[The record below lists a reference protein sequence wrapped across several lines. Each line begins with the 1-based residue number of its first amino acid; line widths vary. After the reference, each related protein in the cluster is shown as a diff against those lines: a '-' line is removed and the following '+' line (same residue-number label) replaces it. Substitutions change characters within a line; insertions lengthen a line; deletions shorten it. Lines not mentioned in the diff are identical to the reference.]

1 MKRLV
6 TIVLGLM
13 LGTSLFADNELVVGD
28 INMSATVDQI
38 GGASITIPIE
48 VPTGVNGMQ
57 PDLALVYNS
66 HRGYG
71 LAGWGWDLAGIS
83 SIQRTGKTLYH
94 DNIVESVKYNYTDNL
109 LLDGERLLLQSG
121 NNLSPGA
128 IYRTERESFN
138 LVEMTDAE
146 GFMVQSKTGHVST
159 YGDTYQSQ
167 LTCYNDIPQIW
178 FLSKVVDN
186 NGNFINY
193 TYNYNRFSNVNDTY
207 ISKIEYSGNISAPI
221 TSIEFGYED
230 IPNERYIY
238 IGTNRF
244 TRTKVL
250 KSINVK
256 NSGNLLYSYIL
267 TYDHSDVQSKLIS
280 VMKVAANGDYYNPT
294 NITWNTTNTSGE
306 ITANVSIAREDEL
319 LFADFTGDG
328 LIDIFSYNNSNDKEN
343 KKNKNAVLYTNRS
356 NENGVSF
363 SATSFTLPQ
372 KFELM
377 KVLDYNGDGRK
388 DLAGVY
394 DGNRITYLLS
404 NGTTFSTTSSYI
416 SAPQSNFSVGDFDGD
431 GYDEIIPTGVNYM
444 YRHGADAISFSGI
457 TTWSNSSGRS
467 FSTTRNN
474 VPLDF
479 NGNGKTDL
487 LIFTDVL
494 YYIYEFDSQ
503 ATAFQQIGMGLL
515 NDMVPGLIGNNALYS
530 NLYFGDFNGDGST
543 DLLYLDSPNQ
553 QLIARVFMLR
563 DHYLIEEQGLQQ
575 PIGLTTE
582 IFVNDFNNDGISD
595 IAYLENI
602 NSVAHLSVGI
612 NNCDDFV
619 IHDQTFNTPPS
630 EFNTFF
636 FEDICGTGRA
646 DFVMFNN
653 RSKITIKQV
662 FTNNAMLVDKVTDGM
677 GNTYDYTYKSITN
690 SGVYTNTRTGANHII
705 PLVQPFYV
713 VSKYTAPYTS
723 LSYQYKN
730 GRCHTQGKGFLGF
743 EEITTTDHLNQTQKK
758 DIYTVNVNY
767 MYHHPSQTTVT
778 TLDGN
783 SIYNLKHNYTIRT
796 MGGKC
801 IFPYISRYEY
811 TDNLTTLQEIGT
823 FAYDDNGNLNNQT
836 KTRGSWKEFTQYQY
850 VNAGSWCPNKI
861 SMSLVYNSLDNV
873 NSEYRY
879 NHYFYNESGNLIR
892 HVNDSTTNSLKLTT
906 NYAYDSFGNIIQ
918 ETISGSGQTRTRTY
932 SYSTDGRFLLT
943 STDELGQTTTNTYD
957 SEWGTLL
964 TQTTNAGITRNS
976 YDAFGRLWQTIA
988 PDDVVYTITPQFV
1001 SDVPNVR
1008 YMSHETCTNN
1018 APVTTYYNA
1027 AGKPLFIKKMG
1038 HNDKQIYTAL
1048 TYYSNGMEK
1057 MVSEP
1062 YFSTSISAAASQTF
1076 TSDNATLYTY
1086 DEYQRPSSIESPEG
1100 TTFYTYNGLST
1111 SVNASTIN
1119 MTTLLNSSGFTEY
1132 KRIGA
1137 AIILLAERPGLI
1149 PLQKKVSYTYY
1160 PTGQVKTA
1168 TPDGGSAITMEY
1180 DAHGNRTKLID
1191 PDAGTITNS
1200 YNAFGQV
1207 LIRSQSVH
1215 SSTPVVT
1222 AYEYEASN
1230 GQLKRET
1237 TTGDTVTTIKYSYNE
1252 TFKDKPYRIN
1262 GNGGHYYY
1270 TYDDFGNTQVYKK
1283 FYNKRSESLRTYYDK
1298 NQIEKFRI
1306 PRANDAVY
1314 YTYDAYGNVTA
1325 EEFNST
1331 LAWELLEQNARGQ
1344 VVRER
1349 KGGVVTTYT
1358 YDNCGR
1364 ITSIVAPNIVSL
1376 HYTYDTNG
1384 NVQSKTDSINNQSI
1398 EYTYDFL
1405 MRLTS
1410 WTVNDNNTHSIT
1422 YDLATGNIINK
1433 TDLGASSQFSYDS
1446 SSKPHALRGVS
1457 GISGT
1462 SWGDTDISITY
1473 TDFNKVKSI
1482 ECGTE
1487 SYEIFYGVD
1496 GERSYTQKNI
1506 SGAITTCQYMPNY
1519 EFVVDSLGNETYI
1532 IYLCNGSIA
1541 VHDKTAGTKTLYHGY
1556 YDAQGS
1562 LIALTDNS
1570 SNVIARYAYDPWGGR
1585 VSPTDWTQSADAPDV
1600 LGINRGYTMHE
1611 HLDEF
1616 ELINMN
1622 GRVYD
1627 PAVAQF
1633 LSPDPYIQDAGNW
1646 LNYNRYAYCYNNP
1659 TRYVDPD
1666 GEIITETLVFAGIM
1680 ALFQGSVNLGM
1691 QMYKGN
1697 VNSFWDG
1704 AAAFGVG
1711 AVSGAVSS
1719 LASELT
1725 FGLGGFWGGFVAG
1738 TQSGF
1743 YSSFLQ
1749 GLGNHHLLGDEK
1761 LNEWDVAV
1769 STLSGGLTIGL
1780 MNGLASYYGNGLSFW
1795 SGKAVYPRNNGFQE
1809 GIVPQEVTLEK
1820 GQLIDRYGATS
1831 QYSDFVGDPNATIP
1845 QRSLSPYTN
1854 TSEYTLYQVAGDVN
1868 ALKGPIA
1875 PAFKQP
1881 GGGIQYKLEV
1891 PISYLVKEGKLVI
1904 IYHTK

>member
-1 MKRLV
+1 MKRLA
-6 TIVLGLM
+6 TIVLGFL
-13 LGTSLFADNELVVGD
+13 LCTSTIADNTLLVGN
-28 INMSATVDQI
+28 IGMSAIVDQI
-38 GGASITIPIE
+38 GGAAITIPIE
-48 VPTGVNGMQ
+48 VPAGVKGMQ
-57 PDLALVYNS
+57 PNLSLVYNS

-83 SIQRTGKTLYH
+83 SIQRTGKTFYH
-94 DNIVESVKYNYTDNL
+94 DNTIDGIRRDNTDNL
-109 LLDGERLLLQSG
+109 LLDGERLLLKSG
-121 NNLSPGA
+121 SNLCENST
-128 IYRTERESFN
+128 YRTEHESFS
-138 LVEMTDAE
+138 LITMDDYQ
-146 GFMVQSKTGHVST
+146 GFTVQTKDGHT
-159 YGDTYQSQ
+159 LIYGDTDQSQ
-167 LTCYNDIPQIW
+167 LTYGYSLAKIW
-178 FLSKVVDN
+178 YLSKAIDC
-186 NGNFINY
+186 NGNYITY
-193 TYNYNRFSNVNDTY
+193 TYSSNGIGSETY
-207 ISKIEYSGNISAPI
+207 ISKIEYSGNNNETPVA
-221 TSIEFGYED
+221 SIEFSYED
-230 IPNERYIY
+230 IPHERFVYDGEY
-238 IGTNRF
+238 RF
-244 TRTKVL
+244 SRTKIL
-250 KSINVK
+250 KSIRVK
-256 NSGNLLYSYIL
+256 SAGTLLYTYLL
-267 TYDHSDVQSKLIS
+267 TYDNTDVHSKLVS
-280 VMKVAANGDYYNPT
+280 VMKAAANGDYYNPT

-306 ITANVSIAREDEL
+306 VTANVSISRENEL

-328 LIDIFSYNNSNDKEN
+328 LIDIFSYDKDAKN
-343 KKNKNAVLYTNRS
+343 AKKNKNGVLYTNTS

-363 SATSFTLPQ
+363 NATSFTLPQ
-372 KFELM
+372 KFTLM

-394 DGNRITYLLS
+394 DGNRIACLLF
-404 NGTTFSTTSSYI
+404 NGTTFSTTSSNI

-431 GYDEIIPTGVNYM
+431 GRDEIIPVGVNCM
-444 YRHGADAISFSGI
+444 YRYGADAISFTGI
-457 TTWSNSSGRS
+457 TTWSNSSGHTY
-467 FSTTRNN
+467 STTSNN
-474 VPLDF
+474 APLDF

-494 YYIYEFDSQ
+494 YYIYEYDSQ
-503 ATAFQQIGMGLL
+503 TTTFLQIASGSLDSL
-515 NDMVPGLIGNNALYS
+515 VPGLKGNDVLFS

-543 DLLYLDSPNQ
+543 DLLYLGFDTSIQ
-553 QLIARVFMLR
+553 RLITRVFMLR
-563 DHYLIEEQGLQQ
+563 GDYLIEEQDLQQ
-575 PIGLTTE
+575 YIGLTVE

-595 IAYLENI
+595 IAYFENI
-602 NSVAHLSVGI
+602 NNVAHLSVGI

-619 IHDQTFNTPPS
+619 IHDQTFSTPPS
-630 EFNTFF
+630 DFGTFF
-636 FEDICGTGRA
+636 FEDIRGTGRA

-653 RSKITIKQV
+653 RSKITTKQV

-677 GNTYDYTYKSITN
+677 GNTYDFTYKSITN
-690 SGVYTNTRTGANHII
+690 SAVYTNTKTGANHIL

-713 VSKYTAPYTS
+713 VSDYTAPYTS

-767 MYHHPSQTTVT
+767 MYHHPSQTIVT

-783 SIYNLKHNYTIRT
+783 SISNLKYNYTIQT

-811 TDNLTTLQEIGT
+811 TDSLTTLKEIAT
-823 FAYDDNGNLNNQT
+823 FVYDDNGNLDNET
-836 KTRGSWKEFTQYQY
+836 KIRGNRLEHTQYGY
-850 VNAGSWCPNKI
+850 INIGSWCPNRLYC
-861 SMSLVYNSLDNV
+861 SCNYQTYDGETSPYRCVY
-873 NSEYRY
+873 YQ
-879 NHYFYNESGNLIR
+879 
-892 HVNDSTTNSLKLTT
+892 
-906 NYAYDSFGNIIQ
+906 YDSRGNMTRQVVDTLEANYRLVNQYTYDTYGNVTQ
-918 ETISGSGQTRTRTY
+918 ETISGSDQIRTSSYTY
-932 SYSTDGRFLLT
+932 SDDGRFLLT
-943 STDELGQTTTNTYD
+943 STDELGQVTTYTYD
-957 SEWGTLL
+957 TNWGTLL
-964 TQTTNAGITRNS
+964 SQTTNAGTTTNS
-976 YDAFGRLWQTIA
+976 YDVFGQLKQTVS
-988 PDDVVYTITPQFV
+988 PNGVTYTTSTDFL
-1001 SDVPNVR
+1001 SDVPGVC
-1008 YMSHETCTNN
+1008 YMTHETCTNN
-1018 APVTTYYNA
+1018 PPVTTYYNA
-1027 AGKPLFIKKMG
+1027 VGMPLYTRKMG
-1038 HNDKQIYTAL
+1038 YNDREIYTVQN
-1048 TYYSNGMEK
+1048 YYPNGQTQS
-1057 MVSEP
+1057 VSEP
-1062 YFSTSISAAASQTF
+1062 FFSTSIASAASQSL
-1076 TSDNATLYTY
+1076 TSSNATFYTY
-1086 DEYQRPSSIESPEG
+1086 DDYGRLDCIEGPEG
-1100 TTFYTYNGLST
+1100 ITEYTYNGLNTAIST
-1111 SVNASTIN
+1111 PSVHK
-1119 MTTLLNSSGFTEY
+1119 TTQLNSSGFLEY
-1132 KRIGA
+1132 EATGSDT
-1137 AIILLAERPGLI
+1137 GDS
-1149 PLQKKVSYTYY
+1149 KKVSYTYY

-1180 DAHGNRTKLID
+1180 DVHGNRTKLID

-1270 TYDDFGNTQVYKK
+1270 TYDDFGNTQVYQK
-1283 FYNKRSESLRTYYDK
+1283 FYNKRSERLRTYYDK
-1298 NQIEKFRI
+1298 NLIARLQM
-1306 PRANDAVY
+1306 PRSNNSVY
-1314 YTYDAYGNVTA
+1314 YTYDVYGNMTA

-1384 NVQSKTDSINNQSI
+1384 NVLSKTDSINNQSI

-1410 WTVNDNNTHSIT
+1410 WTVNDNDTQSIT
-1422 YDLATGNIINK
+1422 YDGTTGNIVNK
-1433 TDLGASSQFSYDS
+1433 TDLGASAEFSYDS

-1457 GISGT
+1457 GVSGT

-1482 ECGTE
+1482 ERGTD

-1506 SGAITTCQYMPNY
+1506 SGAITTRQYMPNY

-1570 SNVIARYAYDPWGGR
+1570 GNVIARYAYDPWGGR

-1633 LSPDPYIQDAGNW
+1633 LSPDPYIQDASNW

-1666 GEIITETLVFAGIM
+1666 GEIAITTAIL
-1680 ALFQGSVNLGM
+1680 L
-1691 QMYKGN
+1691 
-1697 VNSFWDG
+1697 G
-1704 AAAFGVG
+1704 AAAS
-1711 AVSGAVSS
+1711 AVIDY
-1719 LASELT
+1719 
-1725 FGLGGFWGGFVAG
+1725 G
-1738 TQSGF
+1738 TQVIMNF
-1743 YSSFLQ
+1743 AQ
-1749 GLGNHHLLGDEK
+1749 GNRGKDAWVNNVDFF
-1761 LNEWDVAV
+1761 DVAV
-1769 STLSGGLTIGL
+1769 SGIVGGFTVGLGSSYKAGESVGKIGSWFVNNPKAVKLGEMFLTSAIDVTGSGVQEVGFEQFGTRMLIGG
-1780 MNGLASYYGNGLSFW
+1780 MTWAASNMISTAIANKKGISLEFKTTYDYDLDPYGDNVVLYRGVSGAEGNGGSLFLTD
-1795 SGKAVYPRNNGFQE
+1795 N
-1809 GIVPQEVTLEK
+1809 
-1820 GQLIDRYGATS
+1820 IDYATAYAKRYGGNVASVMLPRSTLRLMEINS
-1831 QYSDFVGDPNATIP
+1831 DLGLLRGSLVDQLETGMELEIYSRSVIDEII
-1845 QRSLSPYTN
+1845 QRFNY
-1854 TSEYTLYQVAGDVN
+1854 
-1868 ALKGPIA
+1868 LK
-1875 PAFKQP
+1875 
-1881 GGGIQYKLEV
+1881 
-1891 PISYLVKEGKLVI
+1891 
-1904 IYHTK
+1904 

>member
-1 MKRLV
+1 MKRLA
-6 TIVLGLM
+6 TIVLGFL
-13 LGTSLFADNELVVGD
+13 LCTSTIADNTLLVGN
-28 INMSATVDQI
+28 IGMSAIVDQI
-38 GGASITIPIE
+38 GGAAITIPIE
-48 VPTGVNGMQ
+48 VPAGVKGMQ
-57 PDLALVYNS
+57 PNLSLVYNS

-83 SIQRTGKTLYH
+83 SIQRTGKTFYH
-94 DNIVESVKYNYTDNL
+94 DNTIDGIRRDNTDNL
-109 LLDGERLLLQSG
+109 LLDGERLLLKSG
-121 NNLSPGA
+121 SNLCENST
-128 IYRTERESFN
+128 YRTEHESFS
-138 LVEMTDAE
+138 LITMDDYQ
-146 GFMVQSKTGHVST
+146 GFTVQTKDGHT
-159 YGDTYQSQ
+159 LIYGDTDQSQ
-167 LTCYNDIPQIW
+167 LTYGYSLAKIW
-178 FLSKVVDN
+178 YLSKAIDC
-186 NGNFINY
+186 NGNYITY
-193 TYNYNRFSNVNDTY
+193 TYSSNGIGSETY
-207 ISKIEYSGNISAPI
+207 ISKIEYSGNNNETPVA
-221 TSIEFGYED
+221 SIEFSYED
-230 IPNERYIY
+230 IPHERFVYDGEY
-238 IGTNRF
+238 RF
-244 TRTKVL
+244 SRTKIL
-250 KSINVK
+250 KSIRVK
-256 NSGNLLYSYIL
+256 SAGTLLYTYLL
-267 TYDHSDVQSKLIS
+267 TYDNTDVHSKLVS
-280 VMKVAANGDYYNPT
+280 VMKAAANGDYYNPT

-306 ITANVSIAREDEL
+306 VTANVSISRENEL

-328 LIDIFSYNNSNDKEN
+328 LIDIFSYDKDAKN
-343 KKNKNAVLYTNRS
+343 AKKNKNGVLYTNTS

-363 SATSFTLPQ
+363 NATSFTLPQ
-372 KFELM
+372 KFTLM

-394 DGNRITYLLS
+394 DGNRIACLLF
-404 NGTTFSTTSSYI
+404 NGTTFSTTSSNI

-431 GYDEIIPTGVNYM
+431 GRDEIIPVGVNCM
-444 YRHGADAISFSGI
+444 YRYGADAISFTGI
-457 TTWSNSSGRS
+457 TTWSNSSGHTY
-467 FSTTRNN
+467 STTSNN
-474 VPLDF
+474 APLDF

-494 YYIYEFDSQ
+494 YYIYEYDSQ
-503 ATAFQQIGMGLL
+503 TTTFLQIASGSLDSL
-515 NDMVPGLIGNNALYS
+515 VPGLKGNDVLFS

-543 DLLYLDSPNQ
+543 DLLYLGFDTSIQ
-553 QLIARVFMLR
+553 RLITRVFMLR
-563 DHYLIEEQGLQQ
+563 GDYLIEEQDLQQ
-575 PIGLTTE
+575 YIGLTVE

-595 IAYLENI
+595 IAYFENI
-602 NSVAHLSVGI
+602 NNVAHLSVGI

-619 IHDQTFNTPPS
+619 IHDQTFSTPPS
-630 EFNTFF
+630 DFGTFF
-636 FEDICGTGRA
+636 FEDIRGTGRA

-653 RSKITIKQV
+653 RSKITTKQV

-677 GNTYDYTYKSITN
+677 GNTYDFTYKSITN
-690 SGVYTNTRTGANHII
+690 SAVYTNTKTGANHIL

-713 VSKYTAPYTS
+713 VSDYTAPYTS

-767 MYHHPSQTTVT
+767 MYHHPSQTIVT

-783 SIYNLKHNYTIRT
+783 SISNLKYNYTIQT

-811 TDNLTTLQEIGT
+811 TDSLTTLKEIAT
-823 FAYDDNGNLNNQT
+823 FVYDDNGNLDNET
-836 KTRGSWKEFTQYQY
+836 KIRGNRLEHTQYGY
-850 VNAGSWCPNKI
+850 INIGSWCPNRLYC
-861 SMSLVYNSLDNV
+861 SCNYQTYDGETSPYRCVY
-873 NSEYRY
+873 YQ
-879 NHYFYNESGNLIR
+879 
-892 HVNDSTTNSLKLTT
+892 
-906 NYAYDSFGNIIQ
+906 YDSRGNMTRQVVDTLEANYRLVNQYTYDTYGNVTQ
-918 ETISGSGQTRTRTY
+918 ETISGSDQIRTSSYTY
-932 SYSTDGRFLLT
+932 SDDGRFLLT
-943 STDELGQTTTNTYD
+943 STDELGQVTTYTYD
-957 SEWGTLL
+957 TNWGTLL
-964 TQTTNAGITRNS
+964 SQTTNAGTTTNS
-976 YDAFGRLWQTIA
+976 YDVFGQLKQTVS
-988 PDDVVYTITPQFV
+988 PNGVTYTTSTDFL
-1001 SDVPNVR
+1001 SDVPGVC
-1008 YMSHETCTNN
+1008 YMTHETCTNN
-1018 APVTTYYNA
+1018 PPVTTYYNA
-1027 AGKPLFIKKMG
+1027 VGMPLYTRKMG
-1038 HNDKQIYTAL
+1038 YNDREIYTVQN
-1048 TYYSNGMEK
+1048 YYPNGQTQS
-1057 MVSEP
+1057 VSEP
-1062 YFSTSISAAASQTF
+1062 FFSTSIASAASQSL
-1076 TSDNATLYTY
+1076 TSSNATFYTY
-1086 DEYQRPSSIESPEG
+1086 DDYGRLDCIEGPEG
-1100 TTFYTYNGLST
+1100 ITEYTYNGLNTAIST
-1111 SVNASTIN
+1111 PSVHK
-1119 MTTLLNSSGFTEY
+1119 TTQLNSSGFLEY
-1132 KRIGA
+1132 EATGSDT
-1137 AIILLAERPGLI
+1137 GDS
-1149 PLQKKVSYTYY
+1149 KKVSYTYY

-1180 DAHGNRTKLID
+1180 DVHGNRTKLID

-1270 TYDDFGNTQVYKK
+1270 TYDDFGNTQVYQK
-1283 FYNKRSESLRTYYDK
+1283 FYNKRSERLRTYYDK
-1298 NQIEKFRI
+1298 NLIARLQM
-1306 PRANDAVY
+1306 PRSNNSVY
-1314 YTYDAYGNVTA
+1314 YTYDVYGNMTA

-1384 NVQSKTDSINNQSI
+1384 NVLSKTDSINNQSI

-1410 WTVNDNNTHSIT
+1410 WTVNDNDTQSIT
-1422 YDLATGNIINK
+1422 YDGTTGNIVNK
-1433 TDLGASSQFSYDS
+1433 TDLGASAEFSYDS

-1457 GISGT
+1457 GVSGT

-1482 ECGTE
+1482 ERGTD

-1506 SGAITTCQYMPNY
+1506 SGAITTRQYMPNY

-1659 TRYVDPD
+1659 TRYVDPS

-1680 ALFQGSVNLGM
+1680 AIFQGSVNLGM

-1697 VNSFWDG
+1697 VNGFWDG
-1704 AAAFGVG
+1704 AAAFGIG
-1711 AVSGAVSS
+1711 AVSGAASS
-1719 LASELT
+1719 LLGGVT
-1725 FGLGGFWGGFVAG
+1725 YGLGGFWGGFVAG
-1738 TQSGF
+1738 AQSSGIA
-1743 YSSFLQ
+1743 SFLQ
-1749 GLGNHHLLGDEK
+1749 GLGNQYLLGDKE
-1761 LNEWDVAV
+1761 LEPWEVIISA
-1769 STLSGGLTIGL
+1769 LSGGVTIGIT
-1780 MNGLASYYGNGLSFW
+1780 NGCYSYFGKNASFW
-1795 SGKAVYPRNNGFQE
+1795 NGKIKWPPNNGALDNTTE
-1809 GIVPQEVTLEK
+1809 VVTLQP
-1820 GQLIDRYGATS
+1820 GTIVDRYGELS
-1831 QYSDFVGDPNATIP
+1831 P
-1845 QRSLSPYTN
+1845 QSRFAAEYGTPISARSLNIKTTN
-1854 TSEYTLYQVAGDVN
+1854 TTIYNKYLIV
-1868 ALKGPIA
+1868 GPIENVEKSIIA
-1875 PAFKQP
+1875 PWFDSPGMGTQYAFP
-1881 GGGIQYKLEV
+1881 E
-1891 PISYLVKEGKLVI
+1891 PISVLIEKGLIKI
-1904 IYHTK
+1904 IK